1 MIKKIF
7 LSIAIIIS
15 CLEIKAQ
22 IGEWELHPSYHNATK
37 CEIMDGKIYVLASGA
52 LFSYQKED
60 GEIRTYNKIN
70 TLSDINI
77 SFITYSKHINAIV
90 IVYENAN
97 IDILYSN
104 DDIYNISDFKEKIMP
119 DKIINGIDVCGNK
132 AYLSTN
138 FGIVELDLDKKE
150 FSNTYTLNKKVY
162 STYLCSDKIYTA
174 TSDGLY
180 YGQTDSNLL
189 DNSNWKLFNTSQA
202 NSFAEFNDK
211 LYCIIWNTT
220 VYSIN
225 PQNNNLKAIT
235 TKDENN
241 YRYLYND
248 GKNLIAGSDKKIH
261 IIDEKENVTSYKIE
275 NTSNFIKT
283 DGNTIWNCISDK
295 GITESI
301 ISDNTIK
308 NKGNSIIPESPI
320 RNYCEYMKFT
330 GNRLLVAGGN
340 INYLDK
346 KFYAGT
352 IMEYDCENESWT
364 NYPEE
369 IIKNT
374 TGIQYRNICTL
385 DENPNQENHIF
396 AGSFGHGLY
405 EFKDGEFIKH
415 YTHGNSPL
423 ESVNPNIPAIIHNYV
438 RIPKVK
444 FDKDGNL
451 WVINT
456 GTKDIIKVLKSD
468 GNWQS
473 INYKQIEYMPTISD
487 IHFDSRGWIW
497 LVSLQADAGIIC
509 IKPNGTPLDTSDD
522 EIKVWQTNFTN
533 LDGTSYTVYQI
544 YGFAEDK
551 EGKIWVG
558 TNIGLFLIDN
568 PQKFY
573 NDGIFTQVK
582 IPRNDGTGLADYLLN
597 GVNIQT
603 IYVDGANQKWIGTK
617 NNGLY
622 VISSDGQETIN
633 HFTTENSSLPS
644 DNVVSVSMNGK
655 TGEVFIGTSNGIA
668 SYKGETTD
676 PMISLSENNIYAYPN
691 PVRADYSGLITINGL
706 TLDCNVKI
714 VDTAGSLI
722 QEGTSSGGTFTWNGY
737 NKKGDRV
744 ASGVYYVL
752 TYDKEGNEGVAT
764 KILFIR

>member
-1 MIKKIF
+1 M
-7 LSIAIIIS
+7 
-15 CLEIKAQ
+15 
-22 IGEWELHPSYHNATK
+22 
-37 CEIMDGKIYVLASGA
+37 
-52 LFSYQKED
+52 
-60 GEIRTYNKIN
+60 
-70 TLSDINI
+70 
-77 SFITYSKHINAIV
+77 
-90 IVYENAN
+90 
-97 IDILYSN
+97 
-104 DDIYNISDFKEKIMP
+104 
-119 DKIINGIDVCGNK
+119 
-132 AYLSTN
+132 
-138 FGIVELDLDKKE
+138 
-150 FSNTYTLNKKVY
+150 
-162 STYLCSDKIYTA
+162 
-174 TSDGLY
+174 
-180 YGQTDSNLL
+180 
-189 DNSNWKLFNTSQA
+189 
-202 NSFAEFNDK
+202 
-211 LYCIIWNTT
+211 
-220 VYSIN
+220 
-225 PQNNNLKAIT
+225 
-235 TKDENN
+235 
-241 YRYLYND
+241 
-248 GKNLIAGSDKKIH
+248 
-261 IIDEKENVTSYKIE
+261 
-275 NTSNFIKT
+275 
-283 DGNTIWNCISDK
+283 
-295 GITESI
+295 
-301 ISDNTIK
+301 
-308 NKGNSIIPESPI
+308 
-320 RNYCEYMKFT
+320 
-330 GNRLLVAGGN
+330 
-340 INYLDK
+340 
-346 KFYAGT
+346 
-352 IMEYDCENESWT
+352 
-364 NYPEE
+364 
-369 IIKNT
+369 
-374 TGIQYRNICTL
+374 
-385 DENPNQENHIF
+385 
-396 AGSFGHGLY
+396 
-405 EFKDGEFIKH
+405 
-415 YTHGNSPL
+415 
-423 ESVNPNIPAIIHNYV
+423 

-722 QEGTSSGGTFTWNGY
+722 QEGTSSGGTFTWNGC